1 MRLVSTIEALKLFN
15 EKAQRLRDS
24 RFIEILK
31 NSGTTAISLQY
42 RKDEGVQ
49 IESTLPDTDSIDAFV
64 LNIRFFIQNNEKSS
78 FENISK
84 IYDELNIENKYKV
97 QVEEARK
104 ELNSYLDSESH
115 ININNKKI
123 TRRNIFDTYIYGGL
137 AHANPQKK
145 KIYDEWMKEPM
156 LSQFLNFEFVNIL
169 TDFIRIINYIASIN
183 LEVINRYNT

>member
-1 MRLVSTIEALKLFN
+1 VRLVSTIEALKLFN